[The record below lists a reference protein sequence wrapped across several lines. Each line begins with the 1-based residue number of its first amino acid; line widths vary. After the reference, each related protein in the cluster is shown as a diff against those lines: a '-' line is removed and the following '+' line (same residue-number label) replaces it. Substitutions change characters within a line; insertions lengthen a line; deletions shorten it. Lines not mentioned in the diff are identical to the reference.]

1 MMINRKAYALAAIKA
16 NEEGK
21 ILHVE
26 NGAFVFEEPP
36 VVVEEEGEEEI
47 KERMDDGLGVSV

>member
-26 NGAFVFEEPP
+26 NGEFIFEEPP
-36 VVVEEEGEEEI
+36 VVVEEEEISFKGDEEY
-47 KERMDDGLGVSV
+47 GVE